1 MVSLSRKIIN
11 DFLNPKQKPPETY
24 LNQSSDRLQ
33 AIKNKPF
40 WIEDPIQHEQ
50 TYHSQ
55 LGQCCF
61 NHIIGLP
68 VKDGE
73 TKPIFDYEVE
83 LFKYLGQYKH
93 IWLKKARGLGITEF
107 LLRYMGWL
115 ALSSDLYRSKRFV
128 IVTGPKVRIAWD
140 LIRRMKHLYDDYILE
155 ESRLD
160 SLVLNGVTVE
170 AFPSN
175 TISMRGYE
183 DFKFILLDEADF
195 FEPSEQEE
203 VVAVARGYIVK
214 TQPWIVMVSTPHA
227 PNSLFHR
234 IEQMQSDED
243 AGFKRLQFLYSRGI
257 GKIYKE
263 TYLEEEKKHAYF
275 KREYEGQYS
284 YGVGTLFSEESI
296 LACEARGRDLDAR
309 LALAGSH
316 SETRVLP
323 SRKSLGIDL
332 GWGSSRTAF
341 VLTEFVDGL
350 VRVVYCK
357 QFDRPDHK
365 AMVNHTYNLIR
376 VHNLDNGVNKVY
388 IDGSA
393 PSFIAGVK
401 ETVGE
406 PRDYLPI
413 LANLKQS
420 DTDPRY
426 AMNIVPVNF
435 SQKQQAML
443 DHAKEVIDRGAVA
456 INPDI
461 PGNID
466 LLTDLRIAK
475 NKVETL
481 KLDKTENRL
490 DCFDAFRLALEYYK

>member
-1 MVSLSRKIIN
+1 
-11 DFLNPKQKPPETY
+11 
-24 LNQSSDRLQ
+24 
-33 AIKNKPF
+33 
-40 WIEDPIQHEQ
+40 
-50 TYHSQ
+50 
-55 LGQCCF
+55 
-61 NHIIGLP
+61 
-68 VKDGE
+68 
-73 TKPIFDYEVE
+73 
-83 LFKYLGQYKH
+83 
-93 IWLKKARGLGITEF
+93 
-107 LLRYMGWL
+107 MGWL
-115 ALSSDLYRSKRFV
+115 SLCSDAYQSKRFV

-140 LIRRMKHLYDDYILE
+140 LVRRMKHLYAGYILE

-160 SLVLNGVTVE
+160 CLVLNGVTIE

-234 IEQMQSDED
+234 IEQMQSDEQ
-243 AGFKRLQFLYSRGI
+243 AGFKRLQYLYQRGI
-257 GKIYKE
+257 GKIYKQDFI
-263 TYLEEEKKHAYF
+263 EEEKGHAYF
-275 KREYEGQYS
+275 RREYEGQYS
-284 YGVGTLFSEESI
+284 YGVGNLFSEESI
-296 LACEARGRDLDAR
+296 LNCERIGRELDAK
-309 LALAGSH
+309 LSQNDHPPISVALA
-316 SETRVLP
+316 TT
-323 SRKSLGIDL
+323 RKSLGIDL

-341 VLTEFVDGL
+341 VLTEYIDGKI
-350 VRVVYCK
+350 RVSYCK

-365 AMVNHTYNLIR
+365 AMVLHTYNLIR
-376 VHNLDNGVNKVY
+376 AHSLDNNVNKVY

-393 PSFIAGVK
+393 PSFISAVK

-406 PRDYLPI
+406 SREYLDL
-413 LANLKQS
+413 LAKLKQS

-443 DHAKEVIDRGAVA
+443 DHAKECVDRGVVA

-461 PGNID
+461 PGNVD

-475 NKVETL
+475 NKPETL

-490 DCFDAFRLALEYYK
+490 DLFDAFRLALEYYK